1 LNEIVQKRR
10 LTHTS
15 LAAQHERPTL
25 PFANG
30 RKPGVEDSA
39 LAVPAE

>member
-1 LNEIVQKRR
+1 LNEIVQQRR
-10 LTHTS
+10 LTHTGF
-15 LAAQHERPTL
+15 APQDERPTL